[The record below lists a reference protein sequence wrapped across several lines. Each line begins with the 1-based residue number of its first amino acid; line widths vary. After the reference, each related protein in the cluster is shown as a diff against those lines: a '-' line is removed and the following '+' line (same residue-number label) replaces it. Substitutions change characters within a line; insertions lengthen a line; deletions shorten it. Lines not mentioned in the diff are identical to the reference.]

1 MDARAG
7 LVVYFLIAAAAGF
20 VTPAGN
26 LPPLWLFIV
35 IIALGAVA
43 VLVRSRVLGLGG
55 TTRVSVAFLGVYLA
69 TFFIV
74 RVLFG

>member
-7 LVVYFLIAAAAGF
+7 LIVYFLVAAAAGF
-20 VTPAGN
+20 VTAAGN
-26 LPPLWLFIV
+26 LPTIWLFIV

-43 VLVRSRVLGLGG
+43 VLVRSKVLGLGG

-69 TFFIV
+69 TFFLV
-74 RVLFG
+74 TVLFR

>member
-7 LVVYFLIAAAAGF
+7 LIVYFLVAAVAGF
-20 VTPAGN
+20 VTAAGN
-26 LPPLWLFIV
+26 LPTGLLFVV

-43 VLVRSRVLGLGG
+43 VLVRSKVLGLGG

-69 TFFIV
+69 TFFLV
-74 RVLFG
+74 RVLFS